1 MSTSQSQPKQA
12 KVSAP
17 KSRVLKEK
25 KASFIFDG
33 NRKQDHYTRWCF
45 IIYVSSINILEKEYT
60 KGRAG
65 DGSNDVVGSV
75 GVAGERKRAIL
86 RLILLVVVGIGC
98 TEIDARASFEGR
110 EEGGD
115 YSGAHPACHV
125 AQAVSRYYAVTG
137 VVIFHYELDFRIL

>member
-25 KASFIFDG
+25 KARF
-33 NRKQDHYTRWCF
+33 Y
-45 IIYVSSINILEKEYT
+45 IIRRYT

-98 TEIDARASFEGR
+98 SEIDARASFEGR

-137 VVIFHYELDFRIL
+137 VVNLLSSITN